1 MISNFKLSKYF
12 SFKEMVNTSHTTLK
26 KENMKQAIPFIW
38 NMTRFCLDILDPARE
53 LLGILYVSSG
63 FRCKGLNSAVKGS
76 PTSQHLYGQA
86 ADVYHPE
93 WTWDDVLANS
103 KKLAK
108 MYKSKEIGTKVI
120 AEKSK
125 TKVWIHISRFD
136 VTVFYTGIEGKYV
149 KQVI

>member
-12 SFKEMVNTSHTTLK
+12 SFKEMVNTSYTTLK
-26 KENMKQAIPFIW
+26 EENMKQAIPYIW

-53 LLGILYVSSG
+53 LLGVLYVSSG
-63 FRCKGLNSAVKGS
+63 FRCKALNFAVKAS

-86 ADVYHPE
+86 ADVYRPE
-93 WTWDDVLANS
+93 WNWDDVLSNS

-108 MYKSKEIGTKVI
+108 MYKEKEIGAKVI

-125 TKVWIHISRFD
+125 TKVWIHIGKFD
-136 VTVFYTGIEGKYV
+136 VPVFYTGIEGKYV